1 MKKLFLISAF
11 IIAVMYAGAQ
21 TPGFTLGP
29 KVGATFS
36 KYSSDIGSYKEEA
49 VRSLH
54 WGAFARLGDRVYIQP
69 ELLFMNR
76 SGVLIDPSVS
86 AKEQTI
92 RLRSIDI
99 PVLLGVKVA
108 DLKLVNVRVFA
119 GPVASLIMN
128 REVEAENWAD
138 AITDDDIR
146 RANWALQFG
155 AGADLLMF
163 TVDLRYELGMSDYSK
178 IDTYSLKNNI
188 VTVSLGWKIL

>member
-1 MKKLFLISAF
+1 
-11 IIAVMYAGAQ
+11 MYAGAQ

-49 VRSLH
+49 VRSFH
-54 WGAFARLGDRVYIQP
+54 WGAFARLGNKVYLQP

-92 RLRSIDI
+92 KLRTIDI
-99 PVLLGVKVA
+99 PLLLGVKVA
-108 DLKLVNVRVFA
+108 DLKMANVRVFA
-119 GPVASLIMN
+119 GPVASLTMN

-146 RANWALQFG
+146 RANWAIQFG

-163 TVDLRYELGMSDYSK
+163 TVDLRYELGMADYSK